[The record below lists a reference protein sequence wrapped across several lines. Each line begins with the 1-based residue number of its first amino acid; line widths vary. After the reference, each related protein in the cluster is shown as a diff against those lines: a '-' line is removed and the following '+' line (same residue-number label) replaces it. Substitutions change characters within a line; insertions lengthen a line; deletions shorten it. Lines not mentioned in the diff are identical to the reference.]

1 MYSNNHIVN
10 LKLLAILALF
20 FFSYQI
26 DSNFSRSQA
35 AELLK
40 HPHLQPYVVQ
50 VNRNSIP
57 IWNSFPILQEINNHS
72 NKIVLPDAKDDSPC
86 KGMEARKSFGYE
98 KRNPNTAA
106 ATQQYSDC
114 STMANKSFLNH
125 RNQITQ
131 PQAGEIGVG
140 KGTCENHSAN
150 AKACSY
156 AHFSTNPRKIVE
168 PLKSS
173 HTEQDGELVC

>member
-1 MYSNNHIVN
+1 MLSWLY
-10 LKLLAILALF
+10 F
-20 FFSYQI
+20 FFFYQI
-26 DSNFSRSQA
+26 DSNFSRLQA

-40 HPHLQPYVVQ
+40 HPHLQPYVVR

-57 IWNSFPILQEINNHS
+57 MRNTFPILQEINNHS
-72 NKIVLPDAKDDSPC
+72 NKIVLPDDSPC
-86 KGMEARKSFGYE
+86 NGMEARKSFGYE
-98 KRNPNTAA
+98 KRNPNTSAT
-106 ATQQYSDC
+106 TQQYTDC
-114 STMANKSFLNH
+114 STMGSKSLLNH

-131 PQAGEIGVG
+131 PQTGGIGVG
-140 KGTCENHSAN
+140 KATCENHSAN

-156 AHFSTNPRKIVE
+156 AHFSTTPRKIME